1 MSIQKNDQVRLRCE
15 MEKSLFDDLQQS
27 LKEAKAISE
36 GKVKASRCF
45 NVESTDVKAVRER
58 VGLTQMSSRSSFWRN
73 NSP

>member
-1 MSIQKNDQVRLRCE
+1 

-27 LKEAKAISE
+27 LKEAKAISK
-36 GKVKASRCF
+36 GKVKASRRF
-45 NVESTDVKAVRER
+45 NIESTDVKAVRER